1 MFSLCILKF
10 LYKFMFIYFFL
21 EKRNYWL
28 KLIICSVYIIFIVSK
43 MEIESFLKI
52 ENRMKEFVIVLGMNF
67 D

>member
-1 MFSLCILKF
+1 MFSLGILKF
-10 LYKFMFIYFFL
+10 LYKFMFIFFFR
-21 EKRNYWL
+21 KKKYWI

>member
-1 MFSLCILKF
+1 MFSLGILKF
-10 LYKFMFIYFFL
+10 LYKFMFIFYFFF
-21 EKRNYWL
+21 KNYWF

>member
-1 MFSLCILKF
+1 MFSLGILKF
-10 LYKFMFIYFFL
+10 LYKFMFIFFFL
-21 EKRNYWL
+21 EKKNYWL